1 MCRIRGVFL
10 YQYARARI
18 IIYIVC
24 AYNDVLDC
32 GMCYVM

>member
-10 YQYARARI
+10 YHYARARI
-18 IIYIVC
+18 IYIVC
-24 AYNDVLDC
+24 TYNDVLDC